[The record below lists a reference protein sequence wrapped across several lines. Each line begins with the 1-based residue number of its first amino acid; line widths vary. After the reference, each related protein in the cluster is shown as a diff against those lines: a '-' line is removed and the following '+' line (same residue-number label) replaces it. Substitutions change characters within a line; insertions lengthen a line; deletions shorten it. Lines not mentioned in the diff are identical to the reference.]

1 MKTIIVG
8 YDDTEPA
15 KRALTRTAELAV
27 AFKAQIV
34 VISAAPA
41 LTPASH
47 GFGPV
52 HPTDSPEFHR
62 EQLEQAATLLEE
74 RGVEAEYRVALGDPP
89 DAILQLADELGADM
103 IVVGSRELSFIQ
115 RLVGQSVSEAVQRK
129 AHCDVLIVH

>member
-15 KRALTRTAELAV
+15 KRALTRTAELAM
-27 AFKAQIV
+27 AFKAKAV

-52 HPTDSPEFHR
+52 DPTDSPEFHR
-62 EQLEQAATLLEE
+62 ERLERAAALLAE
-74 RGVEAEYRVALGDPP
+74 RGVEAECRVAIGDPP
-89 DAILQLADELGADM
+89 HAILQLADKLGADM

-115 RLVGQSVSEAVQRK
+115 RLFGQSVSEAVQRK